1 MKELHMRMT
10 AAILV
15 GALGLAAAAV
25 SANAA
30 PALPSPASQHDTNI
44 VQVAGGCGP
53 GLHPGRWERCVPN
66 RYSNYRARPYWGDA
80 YRGWHSPSDH
90 VARELNSR
98 ELGRTHYGSSRPY

>member
-1 MKELHMRMT
+1 MRL
-10 AAILV
+10 AALTLV
-15 GALGLAAAAV
+15 GAVGLAISAV
-25 SANAA
+25 STNAA
-30 PALPSPASQHDTNI
+30 PAVPNLGPQDSSNI

-53 GLHPGRWERCVPN
+53 GLHPTRWERCVPN

>member
-1 MKELHMRMT
+1 MKEIQMRMT

-30 PALPSPASQHDTNI
+30 PILAPANQHDTNI

-66 RYSNYRARPYWGDA
+66 RYSNYRAHPYWGGP

-98 ELGRTHYGSSRPY
+98 ELGRYGSSRPY